1 MHTFTRLLTPP
12 AEFSLDVGA
21 KGQHTYTPMTPF
33 VHLCFSNG
41 FSSNYGTVQ
50 KQAPV
55 VKPFECVR
63 FPGLG
68 RLLHLQLRIFFTFAN
83 LCTSYNWCQ
92 NVKVQKENTIQM
104 MWVRYVR
111 FYHCLCI
118 TLFVM
123 GFRTS
128 HFEVMRI
135 VGFSHGF
142 YEPKPN
148 AAWEALL
155 VANGE

>member
-12 AEFSLDVGA
+12 EEFSLDVGA

-63 FPGLG
+63 FPGLR
-68 RLLHLQLRIFFTFAN
+68 RLLQCYIYSYVFFFAIVN
-83 LCTSYNWCQ
+83 LCTSYN
-92 NVKVQKENTIQM
+92 
-104 MWVRYVR
+104 
-111 FYHCLCI
+111 
-118 TLFVM
+118 
-123 GFRTS
+123 
-128 HFEVMRI
+128 
-135 VGFSHGF
+135 
-142 YEPKPN
+142 
-148 AAWEALL
+148 
-155 VANGE
+155 

>member
-55 VKPFECVR
+55 VKPFERVR

-68 RLLHLQLRIFFTFAN
+68 RMLDNSYVFIIYLFAFSS
-83 LCTSYNWCQ
+83 LCTSY
-92 NVKVQKENTIQM
+92 
-104 MWVRYVR
+104 
-111 FYHCLCI
+111 
-118 TLFVM
+118 
-123 GFRTS
+123 
-128 HFEVMRI
+128 
-135 VGFSHGF
+135 
-142 YEPKPN
+142 
-148 AAWEALL
+148 
-155 VANGE
+155 